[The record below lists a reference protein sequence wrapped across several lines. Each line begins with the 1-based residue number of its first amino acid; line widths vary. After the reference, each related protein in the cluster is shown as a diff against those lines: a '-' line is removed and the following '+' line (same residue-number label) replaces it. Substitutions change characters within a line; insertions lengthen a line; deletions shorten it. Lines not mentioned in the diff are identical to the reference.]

1 MNPKQYGSSY
11 GSRYS
16 IGDIIG
22 VKVNLIDYQ
31 IEFTKNGVSC
41 GIIPTSLD
49 PTHEYYPYFVDYNVE
64 VNMDLVKIIEKKR

>member
-31 IEFTKNGVSC
+31 IEFTKMVCHVG
-41 GIIPTSLD
+41 L
-49 PTHEYYPYFVDYNVE
+49 Y
-64 VNMDLVKIIEKKR
+64 LLL